1 MGYGQWGWV
10 DSRHKIGRRWR
21 VDGLSG
27 CADIEGFRQG
37 PVGLARSPLQSC
49 RPARRYVLGFAVAVA
64 AAVATGAAWKDWD
77 VLWGVAVAAIMFAA
91 LLFLPFSRPL
101 RQSLFSFRRRH

>member
-1 MGYGQWGWV
+1 M
-10 DSRHKIGRRWR
+10 
-21 VDGLSG
+21 
-27 CADIEGFRQG
+27 
-37 PVGLARSPLQSC
+37 
-49 RPARRYVLGFAVAVA
+49 AVA